1 MSMSAL
7 GMPPP
12 SRSTFVTVVAWIFI
26 GIAGFTSIFALME
39 SVVMQMVVLPLRQQ
53 NAFPTPLLPANMPVL
68 STWLFAHILWIC
80 GVAFFLAL
88 VMLIAAIG
96 VLFRKEWARRLLI
109 GFMVLG
115 ILYKC
120 AATIMQWMVPLSTYA
135 NFPLPPHTP
144 PETMATMQSFMSMMQ
159 PFIIAMRI
167 FSIISAIVV
176 SVLLG
181 WIIHRLSST
190 RIRAEFQPAAFH
202 LETQGHAP

>member
-1 MSMSAL
+1 MSMSAS
-7 GMPPP
+7 GMPSPA
-12 SRSTFVTVVAWIFI
+12 RSTFVTVVAWIFI
-26 GIAGFTSIFALME
+26 GIAGFTSVFALME

-53 NAFPTPLLPANMPVL
+53 NAFPTLLPANMPAL
-68 STWLFAHILWIC
+68 SIWLFAHILWIC

-88 VMLIAAIG
+88 AMLIAAIG

-120 AATIMQWMVPLSTYA
+120 AATIMQWMVPLSAYT

-159 PFIIAMRI
+159 SFIVVMRF

-181 WIIHRLSST
+181 WIIRRLSSE
-190 RIRAEFQPAAFH
+190 RIRAEFQPTAFH
-202 LETQGHAP
+202 LDAQGHAP

>member
-1 MSMSAL
+1 
-7 GMPPP
+7 
-12 SRSTFVTVVAWIFI
+12 
-26 GIAGFTSIFALME
+26 
-39 SVVMQMVVLPLRQQ
+39 
-53 NAFPTPLLPANMPVL
+53 
-68 STWLFAHILWIC
+68 
-80 GVAFFLAL
+80 
-88 VMLIAAIG
+88 MLIAAIG

-120 AATIMQWMVPLSTYA
+120 AATIMQWMVPLSTYT

-190 RIRAEFQPAAFH
+190 RIRAEFQPAAFR